1 MDNEIFEKLQRAKG
15 TQTWTEY
22 FLKGVEKNEP

>member
-1 MDNEIFEKLQRAKG
+1 MDNDLFEKLQRAKG

-22 FLKGVEKNEP
+22 FLKGVENEQK